1 MKLLS
6 NPASPFVRKVLV
18 VASECGLTDQLQMMP
33 LALTPVN
40 PNTDVLD
47 QNPLGKIPALELD
60 DGTTLFDSRV
70 ICEYLHSLGSAELY
84 GEGDKRWSALRLQAI
99 ADGICDAAVLVRY
112 ETFVKPAE
120 YQWDNWIDGQR
131 DKYRRALTALESE
144 LSGFESQVNI
154 GTLSLAIAIDYIDFR
169 YGDEN
174 WREQRPKLAAWHKTF
189 AQRPSLA
196 ATRPADLQT

>member
-1 MKLLS
+1 MG
-6 NPASPFVRKVLV
+6 
-18 VASECGLTDQLQMMP
+18 SEMCIRD
-33 LALTPVN
+33 
-40 PNTDVLD
+40 
-47 QNPLGKIPALELD
+47 
-60 DGTTLFDSRV
+60 R
-70 ICEYLHSLGSAELY
+70 
-84 GEGDKRWSALRLQAI
+84 
-99 ADGICDAAVLVRY
+99 
-112 ETFVKPAE
+112 
-120 YQWDNWIDGQR
+120 DNWIGGQR